1 MKKYLKILLGVS
13 TISAATIGISI
24 PLVSC
29 SSNFIYVEGWVDG
42 IKASY
47 DGLSQLWEKMR
58 LIEIP
63 QNNPENITES
73 IEPIYSYSIF
83 LGTFKTWAYKNQN
96 EVIDKLKNNESR
108 FIVQY
113 YDSTGSNHQ
122 WRDLYELELF

>member
-42 IKASY
+42 IEASY
-47 DGLSQLWEKMR
+47 DGLSQLWENMR

-63 QNNPENITES
+63 QNNPENYIVKVDNKV
-73 IEPIYSYSIF
+73 SYAIF
-83 LGTFKTWAYKNQN
+83 LGEFKTWAYKNQN

-113 YDSTGSNHQ
+113 YDTSGSNHQ